1 MQDKL
6 PMRQSL
12 LIPLVLL
19 ALPSFAAA
27 QSYDD
32 LAQVEI
38 VPGWR
43 DASGDHI
50 AGIRI
55 TLAPGWITYW
65 RAPGDAGIP
74 PEFRFEGSDQISTIT
89 PHFPTPQVSY
99 SNGMRSIGYYDSV
112 VFPITVATA
121 GQTGDI
127 AISGEMV
134 IGVCEEIC
142 IPVTLDFD
150 TLLPAIGAP
159 DRAISDALAD
169 GPLTREQADVGDV
182 TCIIDPISDG
192 LRLTA
197 SIEVARTGTTEF
209 VVVEPKDPRIWVSE
223 AEVTRTGGTL
233 QATVDM
239 VNPTGQPF
247 GFDRSD
253 VRFTVFGDDQAIDI
267 QGCTAG

>member
-1 MQDKL
+1 
-6 PMRQSL
+6 MRKTL
-12 LIPLVLL
+12 LIPLVFL
-19 ALPSFAAA
+19 ALPTLAAA
-27 QSYDD
+27 QSIDD

-38 VPGWR
+38 IPGWR
-43 DASGDHI
+43 DAAGHHV

-65 RAPGDAGIP
+65 RAPGDTGIP
-74 PEFRFEGSDQISTIT
+74 PEFRFAGSDQITGIT
-89 PHFPTPQVSY
+89 PHFPTPVVSY

-127 AISGEMV
+127 AISGEMF

-150 TLLPAIGAP
+150 TVLPATGAP
-159 DRAISDALAD
+159 DRAISDALAA
-169 GPLTREQADVGDV
+169 GPLSQQDAGVGDV
-182 TCIIDPISDG
+182 TCTIDPISDG

-197 SIEVARTGTTEF
+197 AIDVAQSGPAEF
-209 VVVEPKDPRIWVSE
+209 VVMETGDPGIWVSE
-223 AEVTRTGGTL
+223 AEVMRTDGVL
-233 QATVDM
+233 NATVDM
-239 VNPTGQPF
+239 VNPSGQPF
-247 GFDRSD
+247 GFDRSGL
-253 VRFTVFGDDQAIDI
+253 RITVFGDDQAIDI